1 MKIPIKKTALYYASI
16 IYLIILN
23 TQFLLIEPTFIS
35 PVKVVCMAMAP
46 LLFFATGLVISKAL
60 IWGIVYWLLC
70 FIPAYLQ
77 GGMRF
82 STLGYLGMFII
93 TFIVYYTAIHQG
105 VFTLKTF
112 KTILCTLILAYA
124 ICLLLQQLFSL
135 VGISS
140 FLPINLTSGFRG
152 MEKFRSLSLEPSHSA
167 VILTFAFL
175 CYMRCLKLELGRK
188 PTIKE
193 LFLKPH
199 RWISIGF
206 LWAMLTMG
214 SGSAYLG
221 LMTLMLYFVRGKNVI
236 IVASGLIILLSISPY
251 LDNKQ
256 LNRATRTFKATLTG
270 NTDRIVEVDGSG
282 ASRIVPL
289 LNTFTKLDLSDPQT
303 WFGHG
308 TLSKND
314 KYHNAWKNL
323 KESDWFILP
332 VARQYGIIAFAASIL
347 LVFSCC
353 IKKIF
358 SLETLLWFTLGMA
371 TLGNVYFHWG
381 TILMLA
387 SVRYFQER
395 KINEY

>member
-23 TQFLLIEPTFIS
+23 TQFLLIEPTLIS

-46 LLFFATGLVISKAL
+46 LLFFATGMVISKAMV
-60 IWGIVYWLLC
+60 WGIVYWLLC
-70 FIPAYLQ
+70 FFPAYLQ

-105 VFTLKTF
+105 VFTLKIF
-112 KTILCTLILAYA
+112 KTILCTFILAYA

-135 VGISS
+135 VGISN
-140 FLPINLTSGFRG
+140 FLPINLVSGFRG

-167 VILTFAFL
+167 VILTFAYL
-175 CYMRCLKLELGRK
+175 CYMRCMELELDRK

-193 LFLKPH
+193 LFSDPNK
-199 RWISIGF
+199 WVSIGF
-206 LWAMLTMG
+206 LWTMLTMG
-214 SGSAYLG
+214 SGTAYLG
-221 LMTLMLYFVRGKNVI
+221 LMALMLYFIRGKNIV
-236 IVASGLIILLSISPY
+236 IVAAALVILFSIAPH

-256 LNRATRTFKATLTG
+256 LNRATRTFEATLTG
-270 NTDRIVEVDGSG
+270 NTALIAKTDISG
-282 ASRIVPL
+282 ATRIVPL
-289 LNTFTKLDLSDPQT
+289 VNTFTKLDLSDFNT

-308 TLSKND
+308 TFSENDSFFKAWTNLGKND
-314 KYHNAWKNL
+314 FNV
-323 KESDWFILP
+323 LP
-332 VARQYGIIAFAASIL
+332 TVRQYGLIAFIVSIIL
-347 LVFSCC
+347 IYTCC
-353 IKKIF
+353 IKRVI

-381 TILMLA
+381 TVMMLA
-387 SVRYFQER
+387 AVRHFQEQ
-395 KINEY
+395 KE

>member
-1 MKIPIKKTALYYASI
+1 MRLPIKKTALYYASI

-23 TQFLLIEPTFIS
+23 TQFLLIEPTLIS
-35 PVKVVCMAMAP
+35 PVKVICMAMAP

-112 KTILCTLILAYA
+112 KTILRTLILSYA

-135 VGISS
+135 LGISN
-140 FLPINLTSGFRG
+140 FLPINLVGGFRG

-167 VILTFAFL
+167 VILTFAYL
-175 CYMRCLKLELGRK
+175 CYMRCLELELGRK

-193 LFLKPH
+193 FFFKPH
-199 RWISIGF
+199 KWISIGF
-206 LWAMLTMG
+206 LWSMLTMG

-221 LMTLMLYFVRGKNVI
+221 LMALMLYFIHSKNIII
-236 IVASGLIILLSISPY
+236 IVIALVALFSMAPY
-251 LDNKQ
+251 LNNKQ
-256 LNRATRTFKATLTG
+256 LSRATKTFEATLTG
-270 NTDRIVEVDGSG
+270 NTATIAEVDGSG
-282 ASRIVPL
+282 ATRIVPL
-289 LNTFTKLDLSDPQT
+289 INTFTKLDLTDIHT
-303 WFGHG
+303 WFGYG
-308 TLSKND
+308 TLSNDPNNKYNMAWTNMGKND
-314 KYHNAWKNL
+314 
-323 KESDWFILP
+323 WFVLP
-332 VARQYGIIAFAASIL
+332 TVRQYGLLSFFASIIIIYT
-347 LVFSCC
+347 CC
-353 IKKIF
+353 IKRLI
-358 SLETLLWFTLGMA
+358 SLETLLWLTLGMA

-381 TILMLA
+381 TVMMLA
-387 SVRYFQER
+387 AVRYFQER
-395 KINEY
+395 KG